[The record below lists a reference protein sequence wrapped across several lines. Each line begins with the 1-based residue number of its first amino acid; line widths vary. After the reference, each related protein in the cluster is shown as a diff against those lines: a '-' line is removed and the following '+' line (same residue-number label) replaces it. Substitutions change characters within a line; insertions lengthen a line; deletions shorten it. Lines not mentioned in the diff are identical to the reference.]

1 MNLKSWTIWFLPA
14 TNSAVKKN
22 NSQLAELNVARSIDL
37 TAVSTQSRSSMIGA
51 KKVVWTDGTKKIQV
65 LQRKSASRPYTISK
79 SFHSD
84 PFKFSGRFNHFSGT
98 NNPQPF
104 INYALSIMNTK
115 EKIEGV
121 QPILYIIINHFAHLP
136 RSTFVA
142 LPPPPLVLLCCSRQ
156 LRPAK
161 NVFLT
166 KNSSQK
172 LHLKH
177 RTDNRPFPL

>member
-1 MNLKSWTIWFLPA
+1 
-14 TNSAVKKN
+14 
-22 NSQLAELNVARSIDL
+22 
-37 TAVSTQSRSSMIGA
+37 
-51 KKVVWTDGTKKIQV
+51 VVWTDGTKKIQV
-65 LQRKSASRPYTISK
+65 LQRKSASRPYAISK

-84 PFKFSGRFNHFSGT
+84 PFKFSGRFNHFSGRFNYFSGRFNYFSGT

-142 LPPPPLVLLCCSRQ
+142 FPPPPLVLLCCSRQ

-161 NVFLT
+161 NMFLT